1 MLRLQKELVESK
13 EHAIV
18 FRVLCW
24 DLGRSGGRGSG
35 GRRGSSCTH
44 IFQTAHEVVADWGAG
59 QVRCVQTSPYVE
71 EIVRAQHGVILL
83 SVASGGEDPI
93 DQDCYLERPRGE
105 GG

>member
-13 EHAIV
+13 ERGIV
-18 FRVLCW
+18 FLVLCW
-24 DLGRSGGRGSG
+24 DLGGQ
-35 GRRGSSCTH
+35 RRGSSCTH

-59 QVRCVQTSPYVE
+59 KVRCVQTSPYVE

-83 SVASGGEDPI
+83 SVAGGGEDPV